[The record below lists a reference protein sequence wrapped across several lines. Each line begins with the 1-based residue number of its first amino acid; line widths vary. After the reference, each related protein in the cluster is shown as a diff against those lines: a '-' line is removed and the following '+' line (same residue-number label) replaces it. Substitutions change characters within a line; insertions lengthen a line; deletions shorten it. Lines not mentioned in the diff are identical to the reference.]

1 MVPVVLAALYFGG
14 VIAGVV
20 SAVVGIILSVAICRM
35 SPKILLK
42 WYGAR
47 KMSRENFVYPY
58 LAEYSSNADIPMPQ
72 PYVFDSAAPVTFTVG
87 NNNRYHVLMST
98 ALLDVL
104 NEDELRSMLALEV
117 AKISKGSVPANTVV
131 AFLAGIIASFS
142 TVALW
147 MAMLT
152 GFGQEDDPAPRF
164 ISFLAMGLVSLPSAL
179 IVHLFSIDSGMEADR
194 TAASIVAEPHVL
206 ARALERSGTYI
217 KLHVTGGFN
226 PGHVHLFSVNP
237 LKTNTLFDVYSSM
250 FLTSPD
256 VNQRVNYL
264 EKISPVCQY

>member
-1 MVPVVLAALYFGG
+1 MAL
-14 VIAGVV
+14 
-20 SAVVGIILSVAICRM
+20 IILSVAICRI

-42 WYGAR
+42 CYGAR
-47 KMSRENFVYPY
+47 KLSREKFTFVYPY
-58 LAEYSSNADIPMPQ
+58 LAKYSSNVGVPMPQ

-87 NNNRYHVLMST
+87 SNNSYSVLIST

-104 NEDELRSMLALEV
+104 DGEELRSMLALEV
-117 AKISKGSVPANTVV
+117 SKISKGTVPANTVV
-131 AFLAGIIASFS
+131 AFLAGTVASFS

-179 IVHLFSIDSGMEADR
+179 IVHLFSIDSGLEADR
-194 TAASIVAEPHVL
+194 TAASIVAEPDVL

-237 LKTNTLFDVYSSM
+237 LKTNTIFDVYSSM

-256 VNQRVNYL
+256 VDQRVTYL
-264 EKISPVCQY
+264 EKTIPVCQ